1 MGFSYWFFN
10 YDRGEFFPFS
20 SFMSSSYQNGR
31 IIIFGPFANLI
42 SNLKDKSPVFS
53 SNSDF
58 FSYHSFCKLRVLVL
72 LCFRLSHSQPLSSY
86 LTSMLSGLT
95 AFAISSVTI
104 VNLPR
109 FSVAWFKDLKA
120 RHQRLHYGR
129 RADPC
134 GAKQSHFPHHH
145 GSSVML
151 VKGVHF

>member
-1 MGFSYWFFN
+1 MYFTLHQLHGLFILIFN
-10 YDRGEFFPFS
+10 YARGEFFSFS

-31 IIIFGPFANLI
+31 TIIFGPFAYLI
-42 SNLKDKSPVFS
+42 SNLKDKSPIIS

-72 LCFRLSHSQPLSSY
+72 PCFRLSYSQPLSSC
-86 LTSMLSGLT
+86 LTFMLSGLT

-120 RHQRLHYGR
+120 RDQPLHYGR
-129 RADPC
+129 RADLC
-134 GAKQSHFPHHH
+134 GA
-145 GSSVML
+145 
-151 VKGVHF
+151 